1 MVFFQKMGAMSS
13 DVPILGQDF
22 NTWFPL
28 TMLIYVALLVLNW
41 WERCCSR
48 IFIANRF
55 QFEAVSGAIGCEG
68 GTSLHDS
75 LACVQLSLAMSGCQ
89 LAQPHGPDCL

>member
-1 MVFFQKMGAMSS
+1 MVFFQQMGAMNT
-13 DVPILGQDF
+13 DVPVLGQDF

-28 TMLIYVALLVLNW
+28 TMLLYVALLALNW

-55 QFEAVSGAIGCEG
+55 RFEAVSVSGEG
-68 GTSLHDS
+68 GL
-75 LACVQLSLAMSGCQ
+75 VPG
-89 LAQPHGPDCL
+89 G